1 MECKSVYIL
10 NWFIIGIN
18 QKQKFDIDN
27 IHKAYN
33 RPSKML
39 RHRLNS
45 IYYDKRELDQLFEK
59 FPQIPVVANLR
70 CGSWYCSADKNH
82 ACYFKST
89 DGHDKQW
96 DFNIRR
102 LNTHF
107 LEFIYKH
114 NTVFVVDSTGNP
126 AKVYPDAL
134 SKTIPIWASVMNR
147 LFCADG
153 ANGDES
159 VILPNVISERE
170 SRELRETVE
179 RKIND
184 WVELAKSVLPEH
196 LLELAKQK
204 HNKPKRIIP
213 IFVSS
218 RDSFD
223 ASVLMDD
230 STIKIICVSAGSSNT
245 THTDD
250 TYILGA
256 GDDEEMWSHGLTA
269 EMFWNQPGEFLR
281 HTTDAELEAYIR
293 ETVRSTT
300 SESCI
305 QNEVMNDPIYGRI
318 SVSTTTT
325 KAIYEISIQC
335 DTRTITLNYTMKIKN
350 VVYDL
355 LCDLNNLY
363 TSSYS
368 TIHISG
374 GNSYIN
380 IAICCAI
387 AIFNYKYNTTGSEIT
402 KAFIRNIICRIC
414 ADDLKLFPR
423 RYCRELNAFF
433 ISRDMCIEN

>member
-1 MECKSVYIL
+1 
-10 NWFIIGIN
+10 
-18 QKQKFDIDN
+18 
-27 IHKAYN
+27 
-33 RPSKML
+33 ML

-45 IYYDKRELDQLFEK
+45 IYYDKCELDRLFEK

-82 ACYFKST
+82 TCYFKST

-102 LNTHF
+102 LNSHF

-126 AKVYPDAL
+126 SKVYPDAL
-134 SKTIPIWASVMNR
+134 SKTLPIWATVMNR
-147 LFCADG
+147 LFCAFGADG
-153 ANGDES
+153 AKG
-159 VILPNVISERE
+159 VILPHVISERE
-170 SRELRETVE
+170 SSELQETVE

-196 LLELAKQK
+196 LLELSKQK
-204 HNKPKRIIP
+204 HLKRIDP

-223 ASVLMDD
+223 ASILIDD

-281 HTTDAELEAYIR
+281 HTTDAELEAYIH
-293 ETVRSTT
+293 EMLRSTNDA
-300 SESCI
+300 SSI
-305 QNEVMNDPIYGRI
+305 QNEVMNDPIYGQI
-318 SVSTTTT
+318 LVSTTTS
-325 KAIYEISIQC
+325 ISEILIAFD

-355 LCDLNNLY
+355 LCNLSSLY
-363 TSSYS
+363 TTSYNI
-368 TIHISG
+368 IHISG

-387 AIFNYKYNTTGSEIT
+387 AIFNYKYNTHGSDQHVVIT

-414 ADDLKLFPR
+414 AAADDFKLFPR
-423 RYCRELNAFF
+423 RYCRELNTFF
-433 ISRDMCIEN
+433 ISRDT

>member
-1 MECKSVYIL
+1 
-10 NWFIIGIN
+10 
-18 QKQKFDIDN
+18 
-27 IHKAYN
+27 
-33 RPSKML
+33 ML

-45 IYYDKRELDQLFEK
+45 IYYDKLELDRLFEK
-59 FPQIPVVANLR
+59 FPQIPVIANLR
-70 CGSWYCSADKNH
+70 CGSWYCSADKNR

-102 LNTHF
+102 LNSHF

-134 SKTIPIWASVMNR
+134 SKTIPIWSMVMNR

-153 ANGDES
+153 ADGADDDTAS
-159 VILPNVISERE
+159 VILPDVISERE
-170 SRELRETVE
+170 SRELHETVE

-204 HNKPKRIIP
+204 NHNNIKKIIP

-223 ASVLMDD
+223 ASVLMDA

-245 THTDD
+245 TRTDD

-269 EMFWNQPGEFLR
+269 EMFWNQPGEFLKCA
-281 HTTDAELEAYIR
+281 TDVELEAYIR
-293 ETVRSTT
+293 EMLRSTH
-300 SESCI
+300 ESCI
-305 QNEVMNDPIYGRI
+305 QNEVMNDPIYGKI

-325 KAIYEISIQC
+325 KAIPETNEILIAC
-335 DTRTITLNYTMKIKN
+335 DTCTITLNYTMKLKN
-350 VVYDL
+350 TVYDV
-355 LCDLNNLY
+355 LCSLSSLY
-363 TSSYS
+363 TTSNT

-387 AIFNYKYNTTGSEIT
+387 AIFNYKYNTIGTGQNTIT
-402 KAFIRNIICRIC
+402 KAFIRNVIFRIC
-414 ADDLKLFPR
+414 ADDFKLFPR
-423 RYCRELNAFF
+423 RYCRELNTFF
-433 ISRDMCIEN
+433 ISRDMYQVM

>member
-1 MECKSVYIL
+1 
-10 NWFIIGIN
+10 
-18 QKQKFDIDN
+18 
-27 IHKAYN
+27 
-33 RPSKML
+33 ML
-39 RHRLNS
+39 RYRLNS
-45 IYYDKRELDQLFEK
+45 IYYDKLELDRLFEK
-59 FPQIPVVANLR
+59 FPHIPVVANLR
-70 CGSWYCSADKNH
+70 CGSWYCSADTNYT
-82 ACYFKST
+82 CYFKST

-102 LNTHF
+102 LNSHF
-107 LEFIYKH
+107 LEFIYTH
-114 NTVFVVDSTGNP
+114 NTVFVVDSTGNS

-134 SKTIPIWASVMNR
+134 SKTIPIWATVMNR

-153 ANGDES
+153 ADG
-159 VILPNVISERE
+159 VILPDIISERE

-204 HNKPKRIIP
+204 HNKPKKIIP

-230 STIKIICVSAGSSNT
+230 STIKIICVSAGSSNSS
-245 THTDD
+245 HTDD

-256 GDDEEMWSHGLTA
+256 GDDEEMWSIGLTA

-293 ETVRSTT
+293 EVVRSKT

-305 QNEVMNDPIYGRI
+305 QNEVMNDPIYGKI
-318 SVSTTTT
+318 SVSTTTGIS
-325 KAIYEISIQC
+325 ANEITIQC

-355 LCDLNNLY
+355 LCCLHNLY
-363 TSSYS
+363 TTSHD

-374 GNSYIN
+374 SNPDIN

-387 AIFNYKYNTTGSEIT
+387 AIFNYKYNTHGSTLT
-402 KAFIRNIICRIC
+402 KAFIRNIICRI
-414 ADDLKLFPR
+414 AAAGDFKLFPR
-423 RYCRELNAFF
+423 RYCRELNTFF
-433 ISRDMCIEN
+433 ISRDM

>member
-1 MECKSVYIL
+1 
-10 NWFIIGIN
+10 
-18 QKQKFDIDN
+18 
-27 IHKAYN
+27 
-33 RPSKML
+33 ML

-45 IYYDKRELDQLFEK
+45 IYYDKLELDRLFEK
-59 FPQIPVVANLR
+59 FPHIPVVANLR
-70 CGSWYCSADKNH
+70 CGSWYCSLDKNRTNH

-102 LNTHF
+102 LNSHF
-107 LEFIYKH
+107 LDFIYKH
-114 NTVFVVDSTGNP
+114 NTVFVVDSTGNS

-134 SKTIPIWASVMNR
+134 SKTIPIWAAVMNR

-153 ANGDES
+153 ADSADSTS
-159 VILPNVISERE
+159 VILPDVLTERE

-196 LLELAKQK
+196 LLELTTQET
-204 HNKPKRIIP
+204 HTKPKKIIP

-218 RDSFD
+218 RHSFD
-223 ASVLMDD
+223 PSVLMDD
-230 STIKIICVSAGSSNT
+230 STIKIICVSAGSSNSS
-245 THTDD
+245 HTDE

-293 ETVRSTT
+293 EVVRSKNDG
-300 SESCI
+300 SSI
-305 QNEVMNDPIYGRI
+305 QNEVMNDPIYGQI
-318 SVSTTTT
+318 SVSTTTG
-325 KAIYEISIQC
+325 ISEITIQC
-335 DTRTITLNYTMKIKN
+335 DTHTITLNYTMKIKN
-350 VVYDL
+350 VVYDV
-355 LCDLNNLY
+355 LCCLTNKY
-363 TSSYS
+363 TKPCN

-374 GNSYIN
+374 SNPDIN

-387 AIFNYKYNTTGSEIT
+387 AIFNYKYNTNGHIT
-402 KAFIRNIICRIC
+402 KAFIRNVICRIC
-414 ADDLKLFPR
+414 TKGTFGAAAGDFKLFPR
-423 RYCRELNAFF
+423 RYCRELNTFF
-433 ISRDMCIEN
+433 ISRDMHMHIS

>member
-1 MECKSVYIL
+1 
-10 NWFIIGIN
+10 
-18 QKQKFDIDN
+18 
-27 IHKAYN
+27 
-33 RPSKML
+33 ML

-45 IYYDKRELDQLFEK
+45 IYYDKLELDRLFEK
-59 FPQIPVVANLR
+59 FPQIPVVGNLR

-82 ACYFKST
+82 TCYFKST

-102 LNTHF
+102 LNSHF
-107 LEFIYKH
+107 LEFIYTH

-134 SKTIPIWASVMNR
+134 SKTIPIWATVMNR

-153 ANGDES
+153 ADGDKS
-159 VILPNVISERE
+159 VILPDVITERE

-196 LLELAKQK
+196 LLEFTRQK
-204 HNKPKRIIP
+204 HNKLKKIIP

-245 THTDD
+245 VHTDA

-269 EMFWNQPGEFLR
+269 EMFWKQPGEFLR
-281 HTTDAELEAYIR
+281 HRTDAGLEAYIH
-293 ETVRSTT
+293 EKVRSTND
-300 SESCI
+300 ESCM
-305 QNEVMNDPIYGRI
+305 QTEVMNDPIYGKI
-318 SVSTTTT
+318 SVSTT
-325 KAIYEISIQC
+325 ASESNEIVIAC
-335 DTRTITLNYTMKIKN
+335 DDARTISLNYDMKIKN

-355 LCDLNNLY
+355 LCCLNKLY
-363 TSSYS
+363 TTSRA

-374 GNSYIN
+374 SNPDIN

-387 AIFNYKYNTTGSEIT
+387 AIFNYKYNTNGNVIT
-402 KAFIRNIICRIC
+402 KAFIRNVICRIC
-414 ADDLKLFPR
+414 AKGTFGAAGDDFKLFPR
-423 RYCRELNAFF
+423 RYCRELNTFF
-433 ISRDMCIEN
+433 ISREMY

>member
-1 MECKSVYIL
+1 
-10 NWFIIGIN
+10 
-18 QKQKFDIDN
+18 
-27 IHKAYN
+27 
-33 RPSKML
+33 ML

-45 IYYDKRELDQLFEK
+45 IYYDKLELDRLFEK
-59 FPQIPVVANLR
+59 FPHIPVVANLR
-70 CGSWYCSADKNH
+70 CGSWYCDADKNH
-82 ACYFKST
+82 TCYFKST

-102 LNTHF
+102 LNSHF

-134 SKTIPIWASVMNR
+134 SKTIPIWATVMNR
-147 LFCADG
+147 LFGADST
-153 ANGDES
+153 S
-159 VILPNVISERE
+159 VILPDVISERE

-196 LLELAKQK
+196 LSELVRQK
-204 HNKPKRIIP
+204 HLKKIIP

-223 ASVLMDD
+223 ESVLMDD
-230 STIKIICVSAGSSNT
+230 STIKIICVSAGSSNSS
-245 THTDD
+245 HTDD
-250 TYILGA
+250 TYILGS

-293 ETVRSTT
+293 ETVRPTT
-300 SESCI
+300 NESCI
-305 QNEVMNDPIYGRI
+305 QIEVMNDPIYGQI
-318 SVSTTTT
+318 SISTNTG
-325 KAIYEISIQC
+325 ISEISIIC
-335 DTRTITLNYTMKIKN
+335 DTRTIILNYDMKIKN

-355 LCDLNNLY
+355 LCCLHNLY
-363 TSSYS
+363 TTSHD

-374 GNSYIN
+374 SNPDIN

-387 AIFNYKYNTTGSEIT
+387 AIFNYKYNTHGNTLT
-402 KAFIRNIICRIC
+402 KAFIRNVICRIC
-414 ADDLKLFPR
+414 TAGDFKLFPR
-423 RYCRELNAFF
+423 RYCRELNTFF
-433 ISRDMCIEN
+433 ISRDM

>member
-1 MECKSVYIL
+1 
-10 NWFIIGIN
+10 
-18 QKQKFDIDN
+18 
-27 IHKAYN
+27 
-33 RPSKML
+33 ML

-45 IYYDKRELDQLFEK
+45 IYYDKLELDRLFEK
-59 FPQIPVVANLR
+59 FPHIPVVANLR
-70 CGSWYCSADKNH
+70 CGSWYCSVDKNH
-82 ACYFKST
+82 TCYFKST

-102 LNTHF
+102 LNSQF
-107 LEFIYKH
+107 LEFIYTH
-114 NTVFVVDSTGNP
+114 NTVFVVDSTGNS

-134 SKTIPIWASVMNR
+134 SKTLPIWATVMNR

-153 ANGDES
+153 ADGNTASDAN
-159 VILPNVISERE
+159 VILPDVISERE

-204 HNKPKRIIP
+204 NHNIKKIIP

-223 ASVLMDD
+223 ESVLMDD
-230 STIKIICVSAGSSNT
+230 STIKIICVSAGSSNSS
-245 THTDD
+245 HTDD

-293 ETVRSTT
+293 EVVRSTT
-300 SESCI
+300 NESCI
-305 QNEVMNDPIYGRI
+305 QNEVMNDPIYGQI

-325 KAIYEISIQC
+325 ISEILIQC
-335 DTRTITLNYTMKIKN
+335 DTRIITLNYTMKIKN

-355 LCDLNNLY
+355 LCCLTNEY
-363 TSSYS
+363 TTSYD

-387 AIFNYKYNTTGSEIT
+387 AIFNYKYNTHGSGQHTIT
-402 KAFIRNIICRIC
+402 KTFIRNIICRIC
-414 ADDLKLFPR
+414 AKGTFGAAADDFKLFPR
-423 RYCRELNAFF
+423 RYCRELNTFF
-433 ISRDMCIEN
+433 ISRDT

>member
-1 MECKSVYIL
+1 
-10 NWFIIGIN
+10 
-18 QKQKFDIDN
+18 
-27 IHKAYN
+27 
-33 RPSKML
+33 ML

-45 IYYDKRELDQLFEK
+45 IYYDKLELDRLFEK

-70 CGSWYCSADKNH
+70 CGSWYCDADKNH

-102 LNTHF
+102 LNSHF

-114 NTVFVVDSTGNP
+114 NTVFVVDSTGNS

-134 SKTIPIWASVMNR
+134 SKTIPIWATVMNR

-153 ANGDES
+153 ADG
-159 VILPNVISERE
+159 VILPDVISERE

-196 LLELAKQK
+196 LLEFTRQK
-204 HNKPKRIIP
+204 HNKPKKIIP

-223 ASVLMDD
+223 SSVLMDD
-230 STIKIICVSAGSSNT
+230 STIKIICVSAGSSNSS
-245 THTDD
+245 HTDD

-269 EMFWNQPGEFLR
+269 EMFWNQPEKFLKCA
-281 HTTDAELEAYIR
+281 TDTELEAYIR
-293 ETVRSTT
+293 EMLHSTHG
-300 SESCI
+300 SCI
-305 QNEVMNDPIYGRI
+305 QNEVMNDPIYGKI
-318 SVSTTTT
+318 SVSMTTAKDMHETN
-325 KAIYEISIQC
+325 EILIAC
-335 DTRTITLNYTMKIKN
+335 DDTRTITLNYDMKIKN

-355 LCDLNNLY
+355 MCCLHKLY
-363 TSSYS
+363 ITSRA

-374 GNSYIN
+374 SNPDIN

-387 AIFNYKYNTTGSEIT
+387 AIFNYRYNTTGNVIT
-402 KAFIRNIICRIC
+402 KSFIRNIICRIC
-414 ADDLKLFPR
+414 AAADDFKLFPR
-423 RYCRELNAFF
+423 RYCRELNTFF
-433 ISRDMCIEN
+433 ISREMY

>member
-1 MECKSVYIL
+1 
-10 NWFIIGIN
+10 
-18 QKQKFDIDN
+18 
-27 IHKAYN
+27 
-33 RPSKML
+33 ML

-45 IYYDKRELDQLFEK
+45 IYYDKLELDRLFEK
-59 FPQIPVVANLR
+59 FPQIPVIANLR
-70 CGSWYCSADKNH
+70 CGSWYCSADTNH
-82 ACYFKST
+82 TCYFKST

-102 LNTHF
+102 LNSHF

-134 SKTIPIWASVMNR
+134 SKTIPIWATVMNR
-147 LFCADG
+147 LFCDDGADG
-153 ANGDES
+153 AANI
-159 VILPNVISERE
+159 ILPDVISERE
-170 SRELRETVE
+170 SCELQETVE
-179 RKIND
+179 CKIND

-204 HNKPKRIIP
+204 HLKRIVP

-223 ASVLMDD
+223 ASVLLDD

-256 GDDEEMWSHGLTA
+256 GDDEEMWSLGLTA

-281 HTTDAELEAYIR
+281 HTTDTELEAYIR

-300 SESCI
+300 SELCI
-305 QNEVMNDPIYGRI
+305 QNEVMNDPIYGKI
-318 SVSTTTT
+318 SVSTTTS
-325 KAIYEISIQC
+325 ANEISIQC

-355 LCDLNNLY
+355 VCNLSSLY
-363 TSSYS
+363 TTPYD

-387 AIFNYKYNTTGSEIT
+387 AIFNYKYNNTTGNTIT
-402 KAFIRNIICRIC
+402 KTFIRNIICRIC
-414 ADDLKLFPR
+414 AKGTFGAAADDFKLFPR
-423 RYCRELNAFF
+423 RYCRELNTFF
-433 ISRDMCIEN
+433 ISRDI

>member
-1 MECKSVYIL
+1 
-10 NWFIIGIN
+10 
-18 QKQKFDIDN
+18 
-27 IHKAYN
+27 
-33 RPSKML
+33 ML

-45 IYYDKRELDQLFEK
+45 IYYDKLELDRLFEK
-59 FPQIPVVANLR
+59 FPQIPVIANLR

-102 LNTHF
+102 LNSHF

-134 SKTIPIWASVMNR
+134 SKTITIWATVMNR

-153 ANGDES
+153 ADGDKS
-159 VILPNVISERE
+159 VILPDVISERE
-170 SRELRETVE
+170 SRELHETVE

-196 LLELAKQK
+196 LLEFTRQK
-204 HNKPKRIIP
+204 HFKKIIP

-218 RDSFD
+218 RHSFD
-223 ASVLMDD
+223 PSVLMDD
-230 STIKIICVSAGSSNT
+230 STIKMICVSAGSSNT
-245 THTDD
+245 TRTDD

-281 HTTDAELEAYIR
+281 HTTDAGLEAYIR
-293 ETVRSTT
+293 EILRSTH
-300 SESCI
+300 ESCI
-305 QNEVMNDPIYGRI
+305 QNEVMNDPIYGKI
-318 SVSTTTT
+318 SVSTTTPET
-325 KAIYEISIQC
+325 HQLLIVC

-355 LCDLNNLY
+355 LCELGSLY
-363 TSSYS
+363 ATSRA

-374 GNSYIN
+374 SNQDIN

-387 AIFNYKYNTTGSEIT
+387 AIFNYRYNTIRTGQNTIT
-402 KAFIRNIICRIC
+402 KSFIRNVICRIC
-414 ADDLKLFPR
+414 AAANDFKLFPR
-423 RYCRELNAFF
+423 RYCRELNTFF
-433 ISRDMCIEN
+433 ISREMY

>member
-1 MECKSVYIL
+1 
-10 NWFIIGIN
+10 
-18 QKQKFDIDN
+18 
-27 IHKAYN
+27 
-33 RPSKML
+33 ML

-45 IYYDKRELDQLFEK
+45 IYYDKLELDRLFEK

-82 ACYFKST
+82 TCYFKST

-102 LNTHF
+102 LNSHF
-107 LEFIYKH
+107 LEFIYTH
-114 NTVFVVDSTGNP
+114 NTVFVVDSTGNST
-126 AKVYPDAL
+126 KVYPDAL
-134 SKTIPIWASVMNR
+134 SKTLPIWATVMNR

-153 ANGDES
+153 EDGADSTS
-159 VILPNVISERE
+159 VILPDVISERE

-179 RKIND
+179 RKING

-196 LLELAKQK
+196 LLELVRQK
-204 HNKPKRIIP
+204 HNKPKKIIP

-269 EMFWNQPGEFLR
+269 EMFWNQPEEFLR
-281 HTTDAELEAYIR
+281 HTTDTELEAYIR
-293 ETVRSTT
+293 QIVRSTT

-305 QNEVMNDPIYGRI
+305 QTEVMNDPIYGQI
-318 SVSTTTT
+318 SVSTTTN
-325 KAIYEISIQC
+325 KAITGISITC
-335 DTRTITLNYTMKIKN
+335 DTRTITLNYDMKIKN

-355 LCDLNNLY
+355 MCCLNTLY
-363 TSSYS
+363 TTSQA

-387 AIFNYKYNTTGSEIT
+387 AIFNYKYNNTNGNSQHTIT
-402 KAFIRNIICRIC
+402 KAFIRNLICRIC
-414 ADDLKLFPR
+414 TKGTFGAATDDFKLFPR
-423 RYCRELNAFF
+423 RYCRELNTFF
-433 ISRDMCIEN
+433 ISRDMRVL

>member
-1 MECKSVYIL
+1 
-10 NWFIIGIN
+10 
-18 QKQKFDIDN
+18 
-27 IHKAYN
+27 
-33 RPSKML
+33 ML

-45 IYYDKRELDQLFEK
+45 IYYDKLELDRLFEK
-59 FPQIPVVANLR
+59 FPHIPVVANLR
-70 CGSWYCSADKNH
+70 CGSWYCDADKNH
-82 ACYFKST
+82 TCYFKST

-102 LNTHF
+102 LNSHF

-114 NTVFVVDSTGNP
+114 NTVFVVDSTGNS

-134 SKTIPIWASVMNR
+134 SKTIPIWATVMNR

-153 ANGDES
+153 AHGADSTS
-159 VILPNVISERE
+159 VILPDVISERE

-196 LLELAKQK
+196 LLELVRQK
-204 HNKPKRIIP
+204 HLKKIIP

-230 STIKIICVSAGSSNT
+230 STIKIICVSAGSSNSS
-245 THTDD
+245 HTDD

-293 ETVRSTT
+293 EIMRSTPN
-300 SESCI
+300 ELCMRK
-305 QNEVMNDPIYGRI
+305 EVMNDPIYGQI

-325 KAIYEISIQC
+325 TDISEISITC
-335 DTRTITLNYTMKIKN
+335 DTQTIIMNYTMKIKN
-350 VVYDL
+350 VIYDL
-355 LCDLNNLY
+355 LCELCSLY
-363 TSSYS
+363 TTPCN

-374 GNSYIN
+374 GNPDIN
-380 IAICCAI
+380 IAVSCAI
-387 AIFNYKYNTTGSEIT
+387 AIFNYKYNTSGNTIT

-414 ADDLKLFPR
+414 AAANDFKLFPR
-423 RYCRELNAFF
+423 RYCRELNTFF
-433 ISRDMCIEN
+433 ISRVL